1 MPAPVCQLLYC
12 MIVLFRI
19 LYWKIKRF
27 LYFACVFLMYYLGEK
42 YYKPITVL
50 YSCLCEM
57 GT

>member
-1 MPAPVCQLLYC
+1 